1 MPRAAKATVASRKLF
16 IDISSSTVLRCCRS
30 LIATRTG
37 AVPRYRFYVVLRRK
51 SVTQK
56 PHQRANKGGNGI
68 GLEQIGGG
76 VDKPR
81 PRTGATRP
89 NNIKAGARPAL
100 TLLSNMETHKSGE
113 DQYFPTTGPP
123 QR

>member
-37 AVPRYRFYVVLRRK
+37 AVPGYRFYVVLRRK

-56 PHQRANKGGNGI
+56 PHQRTNKGENGI
-68 GLEQIGGG
+68 GLEQIGGCVNSRDRIVPG
-76 VDKPR
+76 PIAK
-81 PRTGATRP
+81 
-89 NNIKAGARPAL
+89 RPARGRPL
-100 TLLSNMETHKSGE
+100 FRPLFNVETRRSGE